1 MLRTDADRR
10 LTLIFDADDT
20 LWENN
25 IYFERAIAEFVT
37 LLNHSALTP
46 PEVRDVLDRVERIT
60 IGTQGYGAESF
71 ALSLAE
77 TFRELAE
84 GDVTEEDVSRV
95 QALGKRI
102 LTQEK
107 ELLPD
112 VESTLAELG
121 QRHSMAILTKG
132 NLEEQQ
138 LKVERSGL
146 IHYFAHVD
154 VVVEK
159 NLETYDRLTRSHG
172 WNPATTWMIGNS
184 PKSDINPALA
194 AGLNAVYIPHSATW
208 SLEQQDIDEPDNPA
222 RFLTLHC
229 FADLLAHF

>member
-1 MLRTDADRR
+1 MPTCGAAKDH
-10 LTLIFDADDT
+10 LIFDADDT

-46 PEVRDVLDRVERIT
+46 PEVREVLDRIEHTT
-60 IGTQGYGAESF
+60 IGKQGYGAESF
-71 ALSLAE
+71 AQSLSE

-95 QALGKRI
+95 QALGTRI

-112 VESTLAELG
+112 VERTLAELG
-121 QRHSMAILTKG
+121 RRHTMAVLTKG
-132 NLEEQQ
+132 HLEEQQ

-146 IHYFAHVD
+146 IHYFAYVD

-159 NLETYDRLTRSHG
+159 NLETYGRLARSHG
-172 WNPATTWMIGNS
+172 WNPAATWMIGNS

-208 SLEQQDIDEPDNPA
+208 SLEKQDIEVPADSA

-229 FADLLAHF
+229 FADLLVHF

>member
-1 MLRTDADRR
+1 MPMYGAAQYHLV
-10 LTLIFDADDT
+10 FDADDT

-25 IYFERAIAEFVT
+25 IYFERAIAEFVA

-46 PEVRDVLDRVERIT
+46 PEVREVLDRIERTT
-60 IGTQGYGAESF
+60 IGVKGNGAESF
-71 ALSLAE
+71 AHSLSE

-84 GDVTEEDVSRV
+84 GDVTEEDVARV

-121 QRHSMAILTKG
+121 KRHTMAILTKG
-132 NLEEQQ
+132 NLEEQH

-146 IHYFAHVD
+146 ITYFAHVD
-154 VVVEK
+154 IVDEK
-159 NLETYDRLTRSHG
+159 NLETYARLTRSHG

-194 AGLNAVYIPHSATW
+194 AGLNAVYIHHSATW
-208 SLEQQDIDEPDNPA
+208 SLEHQDIEEPDDPA
-222 RFLTLHC
+222 RFMTLHR
-229 FADLLAHF
+229 FADLLVHF

>member
-1 MLRTDADRR
+1 MRTYAGAGYH
-10 LTLIFDADDT
+10 LIFDADDT

-46 PEVRDVLDRVERIT
+46 PEVREVLDRVERTT
-60 IGTQGYGAESF
+60 IGIQGYGAESF
-71 ALSLAE
+71 AYSLSE

-84 GDVTEEDVSRV
+84 GDVTEEDVARV

-121 QRHSMAILTKG
+121 QRHTLAILTKG
-132 NLEEQQ
+132 NLEEQR

-146 IHYFAHVD
+146 TDYFAHVD
-154 VVVEK
+154 VVIEK
-159 NLETYDRLTRSHG
+159 DIETYARLARSHG
-172 WNPATTWMIGNS
+172 LNPATTWMIGNS
-184 PKSDINPALA
+184 PRSDINPALA
-194 AGLNAVYIPHSATW
+194 AGLSAVYIPHSATW
-208 SLEQQDIDEPDNPA
+208 SLEQQDIEEPSDPA
-222 RFLTLHC
+222 RYITLHR
-229 FADLLAHF
+229 FADLLLHF

>member
-1 MLRTDADRR
+1 MRTYAGSGHH
-10 LTLIFDADDT
+10 LIFDADDT

-25 IYFERAIAEFVT
+25 IYFERAIAEFVA

-46 PEVRDVLDRVERIT
+46 PEVREVLDRIERTT
-60 IGTQGYGAESF
+60 IGIQGYGAESF
-71 ALSLAE
+71 AHSLSE

-84 GDVTEEDVSRV
+84 GDVTEEDVARV

-112 VESTLAELG
+112 VESTLANLG
-121 QRHSMAILTKG
+121 QRHTMAILTKG

-159 NLETYDRLTRSHG
+159 DVDTYSRLARSHG

-208 SLEQQDIDEPDNPA
+208 SLEHQDIEEPDDPA
-222 RFLTLHC
+222 RLMTLHR
-229 FADLLAHF
+229 FAELLSHF